1 MNQLSSKDQI
11 LYGLTVQTLD
21 LGLHN
26 VCSGVYKGLLHC
38 MYFGLTV
45 L

>member
-1 MNQLSSKDQI
+1 MVT
-11 LYGLTVQTLD
+11 YVAQTLD

-26 VCSGVYKGLLHC
+26 VCSGTYEDLGVHSIAC
-38 MYFGLTV
+38 VFELTD